1 MDELKHQVMVNQ
13 FVLAAGC
20 PAHEAR
26 QILQATHWQFETAL
40 SHFFQESG
48 IPQQHNQHAM
58 CPPANTPATPP
69 AFPEALLAFS
79 KMQTSDKQLGTS
91 PQVVPTT
98 ASNNIGFLKVP
109 GKS

>member
-1 MDELKHQVMVNQ
+1 
-13 FVLAAGC
+13 
-20 PAHEAR
+20 
-26 QILQATHWQFETAL
+26 
-40 SHFFQESG
+40 
-48 IPQQHNQHAM
+48 M

-79 KMQTSDKQLGTS
+79 KMQASDKQMGTS

-98 ASNNIGFLKVP
+98 TSNKIGFLKVP

>member
-1 MDELKHQVMVNQ
+1 MVNQ

-26 QILQATHWQFETAL
+26 QILQACRWQFETAL

-48 IPQQHNQHAM
+48 IAHQHGPNAM

-79 KMQTSDKQLGTS
+79 KMQASDKQMGTS